1 MLVEERPYGRPVG
14 AGREKQSMGARRTRT
29 RAVVG
34 VAPAVPSV
42 IHRLDGPVERPGQP
56 FAALA
61 DGRGISQGHQDLH
74 GCAEAVHVAG
84 KSRKL
89 VCGGGSEPEKAL
101 TLSPNCTRYQRRKRP
116 PQKSHHRDTG
126 RDHFPHALYVT
137 VSPQDESS
145 CRDGGSRPSRLGKK
159 T

>member
-14 AGREKQSMGARRTRT
+14 AGREKQSMGVRRTRT

-74 GCAEAVHVAG
+74 GCTEAVHVAG

-101 TLSPNCTRYQRRKRP
+101 TLSPNCTAINVGSAHRKNSIIAILGGITSLMRF
-116 PQKSHHRDTG
+116 T
-126 RDHFPHALYVT
+126 
-137 VSPQDESS
+137 SP
-145 CRDGGSRPSRLGKK
+145 
-159 T
+159 